1 MKQLLNQSEKRR
13 LLAIEILYEQRDW
26 MTLASLAEMLDCSVR
41 VLKDDV
47 AHFKK
52 DFEEFTIESSNNGVR
67 LKMRNNAGLKTLYQY
82 ALRHST
88 AYNLLENIFL
98 KEEMTITDLTELL
111 SISPSTTY
119 RLIDQINE
127 TFEKSNFRIE
137 TNPCRIEGSEKE
149 IRYFFYNYFHE
160 KYSNLQWPYKSINE
174 KALDDFL
181 QFFIEYSHMTADFA
195 CYNIFKTVSVI
206 NLIRYKQGYS
216 VDTSEMKENFDE
228 IIPDLAAFQEVFHYF
243 EEANRI
249 KVNHTFI
256 QQIFTPYIREEF
268 SVNYE
273 RLMEKTK
280 VNPQTVAEIDFLN
293 DSLEELA
300 EKYQLSLN
308 NKENVILN
316 VQNASHLEHHCPL
329 SGYILHNHNL
339 EFIKKVKKNFPK
351 FYDHLFITAKNYR
364 TFMDKSLTEEGI
376 SFIMY
381 TIFITW
387 ENLLPELKRKYEK
400 IHILVVSD
408 NHVSHSKM
416 IKDVIEY
423 EFHEQIIVNI
433 YNGIKLDNNILKKL
447 KYDIIVANFPLP
459 TLENRR
465 SVYVENLP
473 TFFDIAK
480 IRESVDDIIL
490 ERVL

>member
-1 MKQLLNQSEKRR
+1 MKKLLNQSERRR

-26 MTLASLAEMLDCSVR
+26 ITLASLAKMLDCSVR

-52 DFEEFTIESSNNGVR
+52 HFEDFTIESSNNGVR
-67 LKMRNNAGLKTLYQY
+67 LAMRNNAGLKTIYQY
-82 ALRHST
+82 ALNHST

-98 KEEMTITDLTELL
+98 KEEMTIIDLTELL
-111 SISPSTTY
+111 SISSSTTY

-127 TFEKSNFRIE
+127 AFEETNFRIE

-160 KYSNLQWPYKSINE
+160 KYSNLKWPYNSVNE
-174 KALDDFL
+174 KTLDSFL
-181 QFFIEYSHMTADFA
+181 QFFIEYSHMKADYA
-195 CYNIFKTVSVI
+195 CYNIFKTISVI
-206 NLIRYKQGYS
+206 NFIRYKQGYS
-216 VDTSEMKENFDE
+216 VDTSELEDNFKE
-228 IIPDLAAFQEVFHYF
+228 IVPDLTTFQEEFRYF

-256 QQIFTPYIREEF
+256 QQVFTPYIREEF
-268 SVNYE
+268 SLNYG

-280 VNPQTVAEIDFLN
+280 VNPQMSAEVNFLS
-293 DSLEELA
+293 DLLEELS
-300 EKYQLSLN
+300 EKHQLSLN
-308 NKENVILN
+308 NKKNVVLN
-316 VQNASHLEHHCPL
+316 VHNASHLEDYCPR
-329 SGYILHNHNL
+329 SGYILHNYNL
-339 EFIKKVKKNFPK
+339 EFITKVKKNFPK
-351 FYDHLFITAKNYR
+351 FYDHLYSAAKNYR
-364 TFMDKSLTEEGI
+364 KLMGKSLTEDGI

-381 TIFITW
+381 MIFITW
-387 ENLLPELKRKYEK
+387 ENLLPELKRKFEK

-408 NHVSHSKM
+408 HHVSHAEM

-423 EFHEQIIVNI
+423 EFHEQIIVSI
-433 YNGIKLDNNILKKL
+433 YNGINLNDNILKNL
-447 KYDIIVANFPLP
+447 EYDIIVANFPLP
-459 TLENRR
+459 TLEHQR